1 MGAPADPQL
10 HRIERAAALNIAGVA
25 AAAMVADGWRAA
37 LSVLGGALPVVTSY
51 WAIRGGVDAAIRVAL
66 NGSQQPTRRASHA
79 RQLLMFVLRF
89 AILAIIA
96 YVMIVRLRAH
106 PWWMLAGATSLVG
119 GAAFEAA
126 RRFRAQP

>member
-1 MGAPADPQL
+1 MAAPADPQL
-10 HRIERAAALNIAGVA
+10 HRVERAAALSTAGVA
-25 AAAMVADGWRAA
+25 GAALLGDGWRAA
-37 LSVLGGALPVVTSY
+37 LSVLGGALPMAVSY

-66 NGSQQPTRRASHA
+66 KGSRPSRRRSQAW
-79 RQLLMFVLRF
+79 QLLLFVLRF

-119 GAAFEAA
+119 GAAFEAV

>member
-1 MGAPADPQL
+1 MAATADPQL
-10 HRIERAAALNIAGVA
+10 NRVERAAALSTAAVAVVA
-25 AAAMVADGWRAA
+25 ALGDSWRAA
-37 LSVLGGALPVVTSY
+37 LSVLGGALPMAVSY

-66 NGSQQPTRRASHA
+66 KGSRSNRRLSQAW
-79 RQLLMFVLRF
+79 QLLMFVLRF
-89 AILAIIA
+89 AILTIIA
-96 YVMIVRLRAH
+96 YGMIVRLRAH